1 MCAAPVDVRTCN
13 LNRRGRA
20 AAGPLKTLTDI
31 LLYAIPV
38 IPVAV
43 HPKPTGV
50 RGCGAAP
57 RKVLNGIPLYAV
69 PSAVT
74 PPHTHTMTMTMIA

>member
-1 MCAAPVDVRTCN
+1 MCAVPVDVRTCN

-20 AAGPLKTLTDI
+20 AAGPLKTLNDI

-57 RKVLNGIPLYAV
+57 RKILNGIPLYAV

-74 PPHTHTMTMTMIA
+74 PPTHTMTMTMIA